1 MHLAPVMHFVETL
14 PAPLP
19 QIGMFSDAEE
29 LQLSDDHMPTRSVT
43 GQYVAMGGAMLL
55 TAMLLA
61 RGLR

>member
-1 MHLAPVMHFVETL
+1 MHIPPAMHFVETL
-14 PAPLP
+14 PAPMP

-29 LQLSDDHMPTRSVT
+29 LQLSDDHMPARFVT

-55 TAMLLA
+55 TAVLLA